1 MNTTNMAVLA
11 IALNPQSLQDYAQ
24 TLLLWVQAQGAVGV
38 LVFIA
43 LYALAT
49 VLLIPGSLLTLG
61 GGVIFGL
68 LFGSI
73 YVFTGAA
80 LGATLAFLVGRYLLR
95 NWVANRIEG
104 RDNVKAIDAAIAHEG
119 LKIVILTRLSPVFPF
134 TLLNY
139 VLSITQVSLKDY
151 MLGFVGMIPGTV
163 MYVYLG
169 SLAGNLAAI
178 NKSVINPQAETV
190 QWVIRI
196 LGFVATLAVTLYVTR
211 IARQALDT
219 RVNGVADTAP
229 DRPFQ

>member
-1 MNTTNMAVLA
+1 MAVLA
-11 IALNPQSLQDYAQ
+11 ITLEPQSLQEYAQ
-24 TLLLWVQAQGAVGV
+24 TFLLWVQAQGAVGV

-61 GGVIFGL
+61 GGVVFGL

-73 YVFTGAA
+73 YVFAGAV
-80 LGATLAFLVGRYLLR
+80 LGATLAFLTGRYLLR

-178 NKSVINPQAETV
+178 GKSTTNPQAETV

-196 LGFVATLAVTLYVTR
+196 LGFVATLAVTLYITR
-211 IARQALDT
+211 IARQTLDT
-219 RVNGVADTAP
+219 RVNDAAETTP
-229 DRPFQ
+229 DRPS